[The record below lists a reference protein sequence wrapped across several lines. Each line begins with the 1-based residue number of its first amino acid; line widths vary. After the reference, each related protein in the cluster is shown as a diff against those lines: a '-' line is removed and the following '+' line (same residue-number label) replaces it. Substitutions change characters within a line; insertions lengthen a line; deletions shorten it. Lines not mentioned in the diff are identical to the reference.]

1 MSPPAPR
8 PFQNQQ
14 SQGQGAGLQQGD
26 VNMNNSPPPNN
37 FNNSNSVDTTAAA
50 ANPASPSRGGFLQVK
65 VKTGAPVNEA
75 VNFPFMG
82 RGRDAQQQLHQ
93 QQLQHQQPLTHNIMP
108 RSSSHPMMMNI
119 DVHNSTANEPMAISN
134 QMWMY
139 PPMGDVDVGNNEPL
153 PFNVENSPPSAADG
167 IQMFEDMLFN
177 VNEGNRTKRGWVNQ
191 RSYSEP
197 TLSIL
202 ADVFNTIDAS
212 DFNENIHLGLEST
225 PTVDGWASPPPP
237 PVFDKVAPSYNDRN
251 GNGGGMQQHP
261 SRKRSSSEPFV
272 ITDILNELQE
282 FEPQNMFDGR
292 LAGGSSNGASRTFRS
307 ATAPPEWGE
316 FEEEINR
323 KAKRGNS
330 FTLGQVMLNGQH
342 EFDDNFLFGQ
352 TPSTSATTFLTS
364 SATSSSAHQ
373 PGSNTPALN
382 DFTLALCAV
391 QETQTNLRTLQPLI
405 MQLGNLAAIEE
416 ISIASK
422 LTASS
427 SQFILTS
434 DLPNVYACLND
445 AWERIMKLED
455 LLSMSA
461 ASATYQEESQQQ
473 SQGHNN
479 LSELQMMLTHGSGVP
494 SPGGGMAN
502 YPSPMVTP
510 TQPPLPPFQPNPV
523 VNHCAPIPP
532 TYGAFAQFALAA
544 TNKND
549 PVRNANSTSESGMPS
564 TLENVP
570 ILVKTMTPLP
580 KANISPCNTTALATS
595 ATPSLTS
602 IPSIGKNDGDLK
614 DLPPPS
620 NTDPDIIMKRLQA
633 LMERTQ
639 MSQKRLQVSTM

>member
-1 MSPPAPR
+1 M
-8 PFQNQQ
+8 
-14 SQGQGAGLQQGD
+14 
-26 VNMNNSPPPNN
+26 NMNNSSPPNN
-37 FNNSNSVDTTAAA
+37 FNNSNSVVAAAAA
-50 ANPASPSRGGFLQVK
+50 ANPTSPGRGGFVQVK

-82 RGRDAQQQLHQ
+82 RVRDAQQQLHQQQ
-93 QQLQHQQPLTHNIMP
+93 QQLQHQQPLTHNNIMP

-119 DVHNSTANEPMAISN
+119 DVHDSTANEPMATSN
-134 QMWMY
+134 QMWMN
-139 PPMGDVDVGNNEPL
+139 PPIGDVDVGVGNNEPL
-153 PFNVENSPPSAADG
+153 SFNVENPAPPAADG

-177 VNEGNRTKRGWVNQ
+177 VNEGKRIKRGWANQ

-202 ADVFNTIDAS
+202 ADVFDTIDAS

-237 PVFDKVAPSYNDRN
+237 PVFDKVAPSNNDRN
-251 GNGGGMQQHP
+251 RNGGGMQQHS
-261 SRKRSSSEPFV
+261 SRKRSSSEPFM
-272 ITDILNELQE
+272 ITDIFNELQE

-292 LAGGSSNGASRTFRS
+292 LAGDSSNNRTFRS

-316 FEEEINR
+316 FEEEIER

-330 FTLGQVMLNGQH
+330 FTMGQVMLNGQH

-352 TPSTSATTFLTS
+352 TPSTSATSFLTS
-364 SATSSSAHQ
+364 SATSSPAHQ
-373 PGSNTPALN
+373 AGSNTPALN

-405 MQLGNLAAIEE
+405 MQLGNLAAMEE

-427 SQFILTS
+427 SQYILTS

-445 AWERIMKLED
+445 AWERIKKLED

-461 ASATYQEESQQQ
+461 AAKLQQEPQQQ
-473 SQGHNN
+473 QQPQGHNN
-479 LSELQMMLTHGSGVP
+479 LSELQMMLTHGSTGVP
-494 SPGGGMAN
+494 SPGGVMSN
-502 YPSPMVTP
+502 YPSSMVTLTP
-510 TQPPLPPFQPNPV
+510 SPRPLFQPNPI
-523 VNHCAPIPP
+523 NHGAPIPP
-532 TYGAFAQFALAA
+532 TTGAFAPSALAA
-544 TNKND
+544 TNKTD
-549 PVRNANSTSESGMPS
+549 PIGNAKSTSDAGVPS
-564 TLENVP
+564 KLKNTP

-595 ATPSLTS
+595 ATPSLPS

-639 MSQKRLQVSTM
+639 MSQKRLQVSTMY